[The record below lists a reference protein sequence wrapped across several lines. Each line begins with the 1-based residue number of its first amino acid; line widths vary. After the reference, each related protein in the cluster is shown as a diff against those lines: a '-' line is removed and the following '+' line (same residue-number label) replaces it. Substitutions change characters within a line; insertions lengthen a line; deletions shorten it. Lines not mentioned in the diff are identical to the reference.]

1 MAQIAESVLLLLLDN
16 ESAQPRLRRR
26 PLGRVLAA
34 GLLLDLAYDCRVRPA
49 LPGEPA
55 GPGRVERDDEAVRGA
70 DGADGGD
77 LRIAASVAGAQGL
90 LVALAGPP
98 PRDPALRPA
107 LALLERDPLTA
118 DKAIGRLAKRAED
131 DVLDQL
137 LRTGQIHQIQL
148 SSHRLRRNTYAWPVH
163 DRGRVDGLRRAVAD
177 AVAGDQRP
185 QPVTAAVIALLH
197 SAGAMEAVLTLG
209 DADRGRAAQR
219 AAEIATGR
227 WADDSG
233 IAEVNLALTAAAV
246 LPAVT

>member
-55 GPGRVERDDEAVRGA
+55 GPGR
-70 DGADGGD
+70 
-77 LRIAASVAGAQGL
+77 